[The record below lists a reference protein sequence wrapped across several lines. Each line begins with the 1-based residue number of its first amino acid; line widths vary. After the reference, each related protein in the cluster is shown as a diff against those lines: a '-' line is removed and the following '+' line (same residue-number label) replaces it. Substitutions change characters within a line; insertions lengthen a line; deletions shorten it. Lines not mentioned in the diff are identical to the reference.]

1 MPDRMPARIESMMD
15 ERGSEATLPNRVP
28 DVVCGKDVNPR
39 STKWQIKHGEHT
51 FYFCTLSCALRFKDS
66 PHAFQRRI
74 EHGTQN

>member
-1 MPDRMPARIESMMD
+1 MIDDS
-15 ERGSEATLPNRVP
+15 RGPEATIPDRVP
-28 DVVCGKDVNPR
+28 DVVCGKKVNPR
-39 STKWQIKHGEHT
+39 STKWHIKHGEHT